1 MRSYFKK
8 FLKRI
13 DLFRIPAKVTIQEED
28 KIKTVFGGIMSLFF
42 FCSCLVFFYF

>member
-1 MRSYFKK
+1 MRSYIKK

-28 KIKTVFGGIMSLFF
+28 KIKTVFGGIVSIFFYCSCILFF
-42 FCSCLVFFYF
+42 IA